1 MGIGTS
7 READRVL
14 ASLGDLQETLPFFE
28 VANNVCNAGVLFILP
43 SLLAQGLLK
52 GETLYKKLSKGYYG
66 LVTVL
71 LFLAFMAL
79 SRIKTPE
86 QLKNCKV
93 GELGRI
99 LGLDRCPETKCLR
112 KKIGEIVSQS
122 KAQEYNAALARDWL
136 SEEGDEPFYFY
147 IDGHVRVYHGR
158 QATLAKK
165 FVSREKLCLA
175 GTTEYW
181 INNELGM
188 PYLVVI
194 GHLNEKLKVAI
205 KQQIIPILLKET
217 AAFIDEE
224 ELIKEGRPR
233 FTMIFDR
240 EAYEPGF
247 FKWLWEK
254 HRIAVITYRK
264 NVKDK
269 WSPDEFIEYETEV
282 IGKKVKMKLAEHRVE
297 LSGMKM
303 REIRKQSDSG
313 HQTSILTT
321 NDQLDMERVGGKMFS
336 RWSQENFFRYMVQ
349 DYDLDR
355 MAEYGVDMED
365 ANKKVVNPSY
375 RKLTHEIKKLK
386 EKQNRIEAK
395 FYRIVDENLD
405 NDLEKLKSSVE
416 KQSDL
421 RDKIQ
426 AYQREIDEKIN
437 ARKQVDYYIT
447 IADMPEGKR
456 YNKLKTESKLFMN
469 TIKMIAYRAETAIV
483 NLICPYYGKAE
494 KEGRMLVKEIIQSDA
509 DLMPDYQ
516 NNLLTVRLHS
526 LSTPR
531 ANRAVEKLCKL
542 LNETETIFP
551 NSNLK
556 LVYKTV

>member
-122 KAQEYNAALARDWL
+122 KAQEYNAALARGWL

-147 IDGHVRVYHGR
+147 I
-158 QATLAKK
+158 
-165 FVSREKLCLA
+165 
-175 GTTEYW
+175 
-181 INNELGM
+181 
-188 PYLVVI
+188 YLVVI
-194 GHLNEKLKVAI
+194 GQLNEKLKVVI

-217 AAFIDEE
+217 SALINED
-224 ELIKEGRPR
+224 ELIKDGRPR

-247 FKWLWEK
+247 FKWLWEE

-282 IGKKVKMKLAEHRVE
+282 IGKNVKMKLAEHCVE

-386 EKQNRIEAK
+386 EKQNRIEAR
-395 FYRIVDENLD
+395 FYKIVDENLD
-405 NDLEKLKSSVE
+405 NDLEKLKSCVE

-426 AYQREIDEKIN
+426 AYQRDIDEKTK

-447 IADMPEGKR
+447 IADMPMGKR

-483 NLICPYYGKAE
+483 NLICPYYGNGE

-531 ANRAVEKLCKL
+531 ANRAVEKLCKI

-551 NSNLK
+551 NSNLR

>member
-7 READRVL
+7 RESERVL
-14 ASLGDLQETLPFFE
+14 ASLGNLEETLPLFKA
-28 VANNVCNAGVLFILP
+28 ANNVCNAGVLLLLP

-52 GETLYKKLSKGYYG
+52 GKTLYKKLAKGYYG

-122 KAQEYNAALARDWL
+122 KAGEYNAALARGWL

-158 QATLAKK
+158 KANLTKK

-205 KQQIIPILLKET
+205 KEQIIPILLKET
-217 AAFIDEE
+217 STFINED
-224 ELIKEGRPR
+224 ELIKDGNRPR

-240 EAYEPGF
+240 EAYEPEF
-247 FKWLWEK
+247 FKWLWEE

-269 WSPDEFIEYETEV
+269 WSKDEFIEYETKV
-282 IGKKVKMKLAEHRVE
+282 IGKKVKMKLAEHSVE
-297 LSGMKM
+297 FSGMMM

-321 NDQLDMERVGGKMFS
+321 NQQLDVERVGGKMFS

-355 MAEYGVDMED
+355 VTEYGVDMED
-365 ANKKVVNPSY
+365 ANKKVVNPFY

-386 EKQNRIEAK
+386 EKQNRIKAK
-395 FYRIVDENLD
+395 FYKIVDENLD
-405 NDLEKLKSSVE
+405 NDLEELKSCFE

-426 AYQREIDEKIN
+426 AYQREIDEKTK
-437 ARKQVDYYIT
+437 ARKQLDYYIT
-447 IADMPEGKR
+447 IREMPAGTR
-456 YNKLKTESKLFMN
+456 YNRLKTESKLFMS
-469 TIKMIAYRAETAIV
+469 TIKMIAYRAETAVV
-483 NLICPYYGKAE
+483 NLICPYYGNGE

-516 NNLLTVRLHS
+516 NKLWVYNE
-526 LSTPR
+526 LSG
-531 ANRAVEKLCKL
+531 
-542 LNETETIFP
+542 
-551 NSNLK
+551 
-556 LVYKTV
+556 

>member
-7 READRVL
+7 READRVS

-217 AAFIDEE
+217 SAFIDEE
-224 ELIKEGRPR
+224 ELIKDGCPR

-247 FKWLWEK
+247 FKWLWEE

-282 IGKKVKMKLAEHRVE
+282 IGKKVKMKLAEHHVE

-321 NDQLDMERVGGKMFS
+321 NNQLDMERVGGKMFS

-375 RKLTHEIKKLK
+375 RKLSHEINKLK
-386 EKQNRIEAK
+386 EKKNRIEAK

-426 AYQREIDEKIN
+426 AYQREIDEKIK
-437 ARKQVDYYIT
+437 ARKQMDYYIT

-483 NLICPYYGKAE
+483 NLICPYYANSE

-551 NSNLK
+551 NSNLR

>member
-52 GETLYKKLSKGYYG
+52 GKTLYKKLSKGYYG

-122 KAQEYNAALARDWL
+122 KAHEYNAALAGDWL

-194 GHLNEKLKVAI
+194 GHLNEKLKVVI

-217 AAFIDEE
+217 SAFIDEE
-224 ELIKEGRPR
+224 ELIKDGCPR

-240 EAYEPGF
+240 EAYEPEF
-247 FKWLWEK
+247 FKWLWEE

-269 WSPDEFIEYETEV
+269 WSQDEFIEYETKV

-321 NDQLDMERVGGKMFS
+321 NDQLDTERVGGKMFS

-405 NDLEKLKSSVE
+405 NDLEKLKSCVE

-426 AYQREIDEKIN
+426 AYQREIDDKTK

-447 IADMPEGKR
+447 IADMPMGKR

-483 NLICPYYGKAE
+483 NLICPYYGNGE

-516 NNLLTVRLHS
+516 NKVLTVRLHS

-542 LNETETIFP
+542 LNETKTIFP
-551 NSNLK
+551 NSNLR